1 MEFPVL
7 NLMNKYIVRSF
18 LIIVIILIFFSG
30 CTKNNDLLELKRNVE
45 KQNPNVVDINK
56 LMNLIGSIN
65 YIDETLLNGKEI
77 EEPQV
82 INKYNVPE
90 KVSQIATVKFVEP
103 ELTLE
108 FYKINYLKLKLEYLK
123 GNIIKTE
130 YNKQLSDLKER
141 YKEDRVK
148 IINQINEYI
157 IDANKGSV
165 SK

>member
-1 MEFPVL
+1 ML
-7 NLMNKYIVRSF
+7 NLMNKNIVRSF

-108 FYKINYLKLKLEYLK
+108 FYKINYLKLKL
-123 GNIIKTE
+123 
-130 YNKQLSDLKER
+130 D
-141 YKEDRVK
+141 
-148 IINQINEYI
+148 
-157 IDANKGSV
+157 
-165 SK
+165 